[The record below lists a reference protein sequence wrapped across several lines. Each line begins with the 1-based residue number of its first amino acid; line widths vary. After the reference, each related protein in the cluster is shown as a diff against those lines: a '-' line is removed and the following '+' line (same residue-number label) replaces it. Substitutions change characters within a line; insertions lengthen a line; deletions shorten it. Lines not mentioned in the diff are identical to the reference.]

1 MEQAANH
8 ENAHFAR
15 LAHEL
20 RNRIAPIRNAV
31 QLMRLRCGPEA
42 DIVQL
47 IDLIDR
53 QLDGMLRALGDAPEA
68 GRPAG
73 QGIAS
78 RAAPRAGVA
87 CGLRRILIADDS
99 VAMRDSLADL
109 LRDKGYD
116 VKAVASGAEALECA
130 SAWLPEIVMLD
141 INMPQVDGF
150 EVARRLRARFPPSS
164 MKLVMMSGNTLDRV
178 ALSAAAQAGFDHCID
193 KVIDVELLETLLQQ
207 S

>member
-1 MEQAANH
+1 MEQAGNQ
-8 ENAHFAR
+8 EDAHLAR

-31 QLMRLRCGPEA
+31 QLIRLRCGPEA

-53 QLDGMLRALGDAPEA
+53 QLEGMLRALAGALEA
-68 GRPAG
+68 GRPIG

-78 RAAPRAGVA
+78 DAAPRGGVER
-87 CGLRRILIADDS
+87 GLRRILIVDDS

-109 LRDKGYD
+109 LRDKGHD

-130 SAWLPEIVMLD
+130 SAWLPEVVMLD

-193 KVIDVELLETLLQQ
+193 KVIDVELLETLLQRR
-207 S
+207 

>member
-1 MEQAANH
+1 MEQAGNQ
-8 ENAHFAR
+8 EDTRFAR

-20 RNRIAPIRNAV
+20 RNRIAPIRNAIE
-31 QLMRLRCGPEA
+31 LMRLRSAAQA

-47 IDLIDR
+47 IDLIER
-53 QLDGMLRALGDAPEA
+53 QLDGMLLAMADALEA
-68 GRPAG
+68 GRPTP

-78 RAAPRAGVA
+78 DATPRSGVA
-87 CGLRRILIADDS
+87 CDPRRILIADDS

-109 LRDKGYD
+109 LRDKGHD

-150 EVARRLRARFPPSS
+150 EVARRLRARFPRSS

-178 ALSAAAQAGFDHCID
+178 ALSAAARAGFDHCID
-193 KVIDVELLETLLQQ
+193 KVIDLELLETLLQGR
-207 S
+207 